1 MISECRDCGDLTENI
16 GSICAVCL
24 GKLHM
29 RALELRRAAENHR
42 PGTHKARH
50 GILSDF
56 EGRDSQ

>member
-29 RALELRRAAENHR
+29 RALESRKAAENHR
-42 PGTHKARH
+42 LGTHKPHDGVLTDPECLDR
-50 GILSDF
+50 
-56 EGRDSQ
+56 